1 MNPTTHQKTTQRL
14 LTHQH
19 QHHHHRLTHRIPFRR
34 IIFWFRRSSGGV
46 GVPSVITSP
55 SSSSHVAVTST
66 TLIALRCSSS
76 SPSPSSGHSNNVS
89 SLQYQHHQRLPL
101 LTSAVRSFSMTSS
114 TTSIQQSQT
123 SSALNDDDDDDNNS
137 NNNNNTAWYRT
148 YSSALQFYQR
158 TVKSMMMMSMN
169 NNNNNNN
176 NWGVFQGTDGRLYAL
191 NNFMWA
197 LAAAKNKTDFRIAQ
211 NVFSNVLSLDTNQ
224 NEEIITTTITRHLV
238 PELVNVITYNPNA
251 RPAVIWELVK
261 AHGVPRRFHWVV
273 LKEVARVVCNTKN
286 NNNNNNNIAKI
297 ELAAS
302 VLSQLAGDVVRA
314 LLQRES
320 LLSSNSSETPPDFA
334 SRLQR
339 CKALVRSVRTVL
351 ANGKSHAD
359 VQIIAGLFPL
369 QQQQQ
374 VQQVLDL
381 PDDSCLL
388 SEERVWSRA
397 LVMFD
402 EKQGVFEENK
412 LRPCFHLV
420 SPTCHHPQTTITVN
434 AQRSVIFCSD
444 LKNKED
450 HLLLKVLFCPLPLV
464 HLCPAFLSAMWSSS
478 VLCQNPAV
486 ALKFIAQIV
495 DDVPDTALGYVRRII
510 TTMSRGNN
518 STVWHVEVLRALAS
532 KLSKYGRNLALAETA
547 LQHALSLVSSSS
559 SLSSRFEIETKL
571 VEVTLRMKRAKS
583 ASQHMELAVQ
593 AARTVHGPQERA
605 PELALSYLQ
614 VASAAVHGNKPQ
626 FALPCT
632 NKACAALQNHSLL
645 RIAMEY
651 HLWCLVLSGKG
662 DEVRTVLA
670 DHGNIS
676 ELVRASIMF
685 KYNQLPAAY
694 SALTSSPSRVAKFE
708 LSCLLHIWAYG
719 RKARLGQL
727 LYTEH
732 RQRCKISAQRQTTEA
747 NAIAALESVW
757 RTHCTQLFGAH
768 RRAFFSRLV
777 LELREALGRDLLCR
791 TEANAAWIFDMP
803 LIVPREELSRAMLS
817 ATEDEER
824 QKMGWLRARPVV
836 VPSLKLPRAPTPKAL
851 NVTVVGST
859 VTPSSSHKSAI
870 LPPPPVVA
878 EVKEKRTNNNNNNNN
893 VNQLMDELTSLE
905 YENRRGVLD
914 AESSAFRELYRS
926 ALQHRTEQD
935 QLRDFE
941 AEEV

>member
-176 NWGVFQGTDGRLYAL
+176 
-191 NNFMWA
+191 
-197 LAAAKNKTDFRIAQ
+197 
-211 NVFSNVLSLDTNQ
+211 
-224 NEEIITTTITRHLV
+224 
-238 PELVNVITYNPNA
+238 
-251 RPAVIWELVK
+251 
-261 AHGVPRRFHWVV
+261 
-273 LKEVARVVCNTKN
+273 
-286 NNNNNNNIAKI
+286 IAKI

-369 QQQQQ
+369 QQ

-420 SPTCHHPQTTITVN
+420 SPTQCHHQQTTITVN

-450 HLLLKVLFCPLPLV
+450 RLLLKLLFCPLPLV

-486 ALKFIAQIV
+486 ALKFIAQI
-495 DDVPDTALGYVRRII
+495 
-510 TTMSRGNN
+510 
-518 STVWHVEVLRALAS
+518 
-532 KLSKYGRNLALAETA
+532 
-547 LQHALSLVSSSS
+547 
-559 SLSSRFEIETKL
+559 
-571 VEVTLRMKRAKS
+571 
-583 ASQHMELAVQ
+583 
-593 AARTVHGPQERA
+593 
-605 PELALSYLQ
+605 
-614 VASAAVHGNKPQ
+614 
-626 FALPCT
+626 
-632 NKACAALQNHSLL
+632 
-645 RIAMEY
+645 
-651 HLWCLVLSGKG
+651 
-662 DEVRTVLA
+662 
-670 DHGNIS
+670 
-676 ELVRASIMF
+676 
-685 KYNQLPAAY
+685 
-694 SALTSSPSRVAKFE
+694 
-708 LSCLLHIWAYG
+708 
-719 RKARLGQL
+719 
-727 LYTEH
+727 
-732 RQRCKISAQRQTTEA
+732 
-747 NAIAALESVW
+747 
-757 RTHCTQLFGAH
+757 
-768 RRAFFSRLV
+768 
-777 LELREALGRDLLCR
+777 
-791 TEANAAWIFDMP
+791 
-803 LIVPREELSRAMLS
+803 
-817 ATEDEER
+817 
-824 QKMGWLRARPVV
+824 
-836 VPSLKLPRAPTPKAL
+836 
-851 NVTVVGST
+851 
-859 VTPSSSHKSAI
+859 
-870 LPPPPVVA
+870 
-878 EVKEKRTNNNNNNNN
+878 
-893 VNQLMDELTSLE
+893 
-905 YENRRGVLD
+905 
-914 AESSAFRELYRS
+914 
-926 ALQHRTEQD
+926 
-935 QLRDFE
+935 
-941 AEEV
+941 